1 MDLVHKL
8 LTLLRLASFMVAVY
22 LAFGLAVERWS
33 RKPDSQLRAFARTV
47 CSPVARPVARFLP
60 PGASQLRV
68 LAWSLAAVGVL
79 WAFLVTLE
87 VALRP

>member
-1 MDLVHKL
+1 VDLVHKL
-8 LTLLRLASFMVAVY
+8 LTLLRLVSFMVAVY

-47 CSPVARPVARFLP
+47 CSPVARPMSRLLA
-60 PGASQLRV
+60 PGASELRV
-68 LAWSLAAVGVL
+68 LAVSLAAVGVL
-79 WAFLVTLE
+79 WAFFVTLE

>member
-1 MDLVHKL
+1 VDLVHKL
-8 LTLLRLASFMVAVY
+8 LTLLRLVSFMVAVY

-47 CSPVARPVARFLP
+47 CSPVARPMARLLA
-60 PGASQLRV
+60 PGSSELRV
-68 LAWSLAAVGVL
+68 LAVSLAAVGVL

>member
-1 MDLVHKL
+1 VDLVHKL
-8 LTLLRLASFMVAVY
+8 LTLLRLVAFMVAVY

-47 CSPVARPVARFLP
+47 CSPVARPMARLLA
-60 PGASQLRV
+60 PGASELRV
-68 LAWSLAAVGVL
+68 LATSLAVVGVL